1 MKLPLPLA
9 YTPSLMLG
17 AGSIALLALILAFQK
32 SLPEPAL
39 IGLCLITGL
48 SCGLSAGSL
57 LFPASA
63 TAKPRHAPTLD
74 KR

>member
-9 YTPSLMLG
+9 YTPSLLLG
-17 AGSIALLALILAFQK
+17 SGSITLLVLILAFQK
-32 SLPEPAL
+32 SLPEPVL
-39 IGLCLITGL
+39 ISLCLVTGL

-57 LFPASA
+57 LFPASS
-63 TAKPRHAPTLD
+63 TIKLPHAPASD